1 MNWLC
6 WADFLSA
13 AAVSG
18 ALNSLWAG
26 MLLVALAAVV
36 LRLLPRTNAATRYAV
51 WFTALLL
58 ILAMPAV
65 LLIPRHSPAVTAV
78 VASVEVRPAPLAI
91 PVTASWPVYLAL
103 GWLAITALLLARIGW
118 SLAHIIRLKRRAAP
132 LCMRDNYHVLASEDI
147 QVPMAAGFLR
157 RAILFPKALVND
169 LTSGEFEQ
177 VLCHEIAHLRR
188 WDDWTQLIQALA
200 QAVLFFNP
208 AVYWIGRSLKI
219 EREMACDDWVVSQ
232 TGEARPYAAC
242 LTHLHEL
249 TRRASAP
256 QLAPG
261 ASTRR
266 RRLISARVE
275 ALLRPDRSSTP
286 RFSRSGW
293 IAAGAMASAVL
304 LLAAKTVPPVGVQ
317 ELPVSVM
324 AFARIAPPAA
334 PAIALTS
341 LAPRHVTYFRPPRTL
356 ASRMTAPQLPMP
368 PDLAAS
374 VMVVS
379 AWQVQASPT
388 YYIITV
394 VFFEPPPPTV
404 LSGT

>member
-13 AAVSG
+13 VAVSG
-18 ALNSLWAG
+18 AFNSLWSG
-26 MLLVALAAVV
+26 FLLVALAAGV
-36 LRLLPRTNAATRYAV
+36 LRLTPHVNAATRYAV

-58 ILAMPAV
+58 IVAMPVV
-65 LLIPRHSPAVTAV
+65 LMTPRPAIA
-78 VASVEVRPAPLAI
+78 VASVPAQPAPLAI
-91 PVTASWPVYLAL
+91 PVTAAWPVYLAL
-103 GWLAITALLLARIGW
+103 AWLATTGLLLARVAW
-118 SLAHIIRLKRRAAP
+118 SLVHIHALKRRAD
-132 LCMRDNYHVLASEDI
+132 LFSVRDNIRVLVSGDI

-157 RAILFPKALVND
+157 RAIVFPQALVND
-169 LTSGEFEQ
+169 LTSEEFEQ
-177 VLCHEIAHLRR
+177 VLRHEMAHLRR

-208 AVYWIGRSLKI
+208 AVYWIGRCLKVD
-219 EREMACDDWVVSQ
+219 REIACDDWVVAE

-261 ASTRR
+261 AITHRR
-266 RRLISARVE
+266 RQISARVE
-275 ALLRPDRSSTP
+275 ALLSPDRSSTP
-286 RFSRSGW
+286 RFSRTGW

-304 LLAAKTVPPVGVQ
+304 LVAAKTVPPVGVQ

-324 AFARIAPPAA
+324 ALARIAPPAA

-341 LAPRHVTYFRPPRTL
+341 PARRHVTRFRQPLTL
-356 ASRMTAPQLPMP
+356 ASRMAAPELPTP
-368 PDLAAS
+368 PDLTGS

-379 AWQVQASPT
+379 AWQLRASPT
-388 YYIITV
+388 YYVITV
-394 VFFEPPPPTV
+394 VFFEPPPPIV